1 VNCSSNEAGFLGEG
15 LPRRLS
21 AALIA
26 SFALHAALI
35 AGIASHTGGRSDAIS
50 RDGGGPDLHVS
61 LRELSPAPTE
71 TAARAAGLPIQRYYR
86 TRELDVRPGIMT
98 RVQPEYPESA
108 ARRFLA
114 GSVRIELYIDEAGRV
129 ERVQTLHAEPPGYFE
144 ASTQSAF
151 LAARFTP
158 GMKDGRPV
166 KVKLR
171 LEVKFGDPPP

>member
-1 VNCSSNEAGFLGEG
+1 M
-15 LPRRLS
+15 PRRLS

-35 AGIASHTGGRSDAIS
+35 AGIASQTGGRSDAIS
-50 RDGGGPDLHVS
+50 RDSARPDLHVN
-61 LRELSPAPTE
+61 LRELSPAPPE
-71 TAARAAGLPIQRYYR
+71 TAARAAGLPIHRYYR

-108 ARRFLA
+108 ARRSLA
-114 GSVRIELYIDEAGRV
+114 GSVRVQLYIDEAGRV
-129 ERVQTLHAEPPGYFE
+129 ERVQTLHAEPPGVFE

-166 KVKLR
+166 KVKIM
-171 LEVKFGDPPP
+171 LEVQFGNPPP